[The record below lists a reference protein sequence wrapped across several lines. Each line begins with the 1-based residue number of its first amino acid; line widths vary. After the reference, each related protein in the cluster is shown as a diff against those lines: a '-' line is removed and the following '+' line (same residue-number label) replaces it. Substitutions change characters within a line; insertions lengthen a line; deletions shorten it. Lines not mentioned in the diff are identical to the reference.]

1 MFKVQTFNKISP
13 KGLDLLPR
21 ERYEIASEF
30 TNPDAIILRSY
41 KMNDMEL
48 PVNLKAVARA
58 GAGVNNIPVDRCS
71 ERGVVVFNTPGSN
84 ANSVK
89 ELVLLGLF
97 LSTRKVFQGMCWV
110 KSIADKGDEV
120 PKIIEKEKSNFAGP
134 ELRGKTLGVIGLG
147 AIGAMVANDALQ
159 LGMNVMGCDPFISV
173 DSAWKLSSDV
183 QKAHSVDSLISQC
196 DFISIHTPLN
206 DKTRGMFDKEK
217 FSMMKKGVRILNFAR
232 GGLVN
237 NKDLKAAID
246 EGIVEGYVTD
256 FPDEELVNMDKVL
269 CIPHLGASTPEA
281 EDNSAVMAAE
291 QLRSFLETGNIKNS
305 VNFPECSM
313 PFNNATRILVAN
325 KNIPNMV
332 GQISTILANDN
343 INIDDM
349 LNRHRDDYAYNIIDV
364 KEEVPDSVIDTLK
377 QIKGVIMVRKIT
389 STRE

>member
-21 ERYEIASEF
+21 DRYEIASEF

-97 LSTRKVFQGMCWV
+97 LSTRKVFQGMSWV

-173 DSAWKLSSDV
+173 DSAWKLSSEV
-183 QKAHSVDSLISQC
+183 KKAHSVDSLISQC

-237 NKDLKAAID
+237 NMDLKAAIN
-246 EGIVEGYVTD
+246 EGIVECYVTD

-281 EDNSAVMAAE
+281 EDNSAVMAAG

-313 PFNNATRILVAN
+313 PFNNANRILVAN

-332 GQISTILANDN
+332 GQISTILANEN

-349 LNRHRDDYAYNIIDV
+349 INRHRDDYAYNIIDV

-377 QIKGVIMVRKIT
+377 QINGVIMARKIT
-389 STRE
+389 SPRE